1 MDSIIF
7 KNLQKKILS
16 NKTGIWGC
24 SWKGQLE
31 KPSSSKL
38 LSWKVRDEI
47 GKNEVGKFLII
58 YDCIKKFPTSIGTF
72 LLK

>member
-7 KNLQKKILS
+7 KKSSKKKILS
-16 NKTGIWGC
+16 NKTGIRGC

-47 GKNEVGKFLII
+47 GKNEVWKVRAEVRKF
-58 YDCIKKFPTSIGTF
+58 SIT
-72 LLK
+72 